1 MKYLS
6 PEVAPDLYKSTIW
19 PCIEYSNVWAGAPS
33 CYLEFLEKLQKQ
45 ICRTLGPSL
54 TATVEPLTHRR
65 NVACLTLLYSH
76 NFHRPS
82 SELVQLVLLPYFRGT
97 RTRYSDIFYYF
108 SVTIPRCH
116 KNVYVNSLFLEQ
128 LDPGIPCLLEHFLIT
143 VSFKTDF
150 PYALTFLGF
159 FSCNSMPC
167 SSLHGVTF
175 N

>member
-33 CYLEFLEKLQKQ
+33 CYLEFLEKLQKR

-82 SELVQLVLLPYFRGT
+82 SELVQLVLLRYFRGT
-97 RTRYSDIFYYF
+97 RTRYSDIFYNF

-116 KNVYVNSLFLEQ
+116 KNVYVNSLFPRTARSWNSLPTGTLFNYSFFQ
-128 LDPGIPCLLEHFLIT
+128 NRFPLCFNIFGLFFL
-143 VSFKTDF
+143 
-150 PYALTFLGF
+150 
-159 FSCNSMPC
+159 
-167 SSLHGVTF
+167 
-175 N
+175 

>member
-33 CYLEFLEKLQKQ
+33 CYLEFLEKLQKR

-108 SVTIPRCH
+108 SVTSPRCH
-116 KNVYVNSLFLEQ
+116 KNVYVNSLFPRTARSWNSLPTGTLFNYSFFQ
-128 LDPGIPCLLEHFLIT
+128 NRFPLCFNIFGLFFL
-143 VSFKTDF
+143 
-150 PYALTFLGF
+150 
-159 FSCNSMPC
+159 
-167 SSLHGVTF
+167 
-175 N
+175 

>member
-6 PEVAPDLYKSTIW
+6 PEVAPDLCKSTIW

-33 CYLEFLEKLQKQ
+33 CYLEFLEKLQKR

-82 SELVQLVLLPYFRGT
+82 SELAQLVLLPYFRGT

-116 KNVYVNSLFLEQ
+116 KNVYVNSLFPRTARSWNSLPTGTLFNYSFFQ
-128 LDPGIPCLLEHFLIT
+128 NRFPLCFNIFGLFFL
-143 VSFKTDF
+143 
-150 PYALTFLGF
+150 
-159 FSCNSMPC
+159 
-167 SSLHGVTF
+167 
-175 N
+175 

>member
-33 CYLEFLEKLQKQ
+33 CYLEFLEKLQKR

-82 SELVQLVLLPYFRGT
+82 SELAQLVLLPYFRGT

-116 KNVYVNSLFLEQ
+116 KNVYVNSLFPRTARSWNSLPTGTLFNYSFFQ
-128 LDPGIPCLLEHFLIT
+128 NRFPLCFNIFGLFFL
-143 VSFKTDF
+143 
-150 PYALTFLGF
+150 
-159 FSCNSMPC
+159 
-167 SSLHGVTF
+167 
-175 N
+175 

>member
-19 PCIEYSNVWAGAPS
+19 PCREYSNVWAGAPS
-33 CYLEFLEKLQKQ
+33 CYLEFLEKLQKR

-82 SELVQLVLLPYFRGT
+82 SELAQLVLLPYFRGT

-108 SVTIPRCH
+108 SVTTPRCH
-116 KNVYVNSLFLEQ
+116 KNVYVNSLFPRTARSWNSLPTGTLFNYSFFQ
-128 LDPGIPCLLEHFLIT
+128 NRFPLCFNIFGLFFL
-143 VSFKTDF
+143 
-150 PYALTFLGF
+150 
-159 FSCNSMPC
+159 
-167 SSLHGVTF
+167 
-175 N
+175 

>member
-33 CYLEFLEKLQKQ
+33 CYLEFLEKLQKR

-82 SELVQLVLLPYFRGT
+82 SELAQLVLLPYFRGT

-116 KNVYVNSLFLEQ
+116 KNVYVNSLFPRTARSWNSLPTGTLFNYSFFQ
-128 LDPGIPCLLEHFLIT
+128 NRFPVCFNIFGLFFL
-143 VSFKTDF
+143 
-150 PYALTFLGF
+150 
-159 FSCNSMPC
+159 
-167 SSLHGVTF
+167 
-175 N
+175 

>member
-19 PCIEYSNVWAGAPS
+19 PCIECSNVWAGAPS
-33 CYLEFLEKLQKQ
+33 CYLEFLEKLQKR

-82 SELVQLVLLPYFRGT
+82 SELAQLVLLPYFRGT

-116 KNVYVNSLFLEQ
+116 KNVYVNSLFPRTARSWNSLPTGTLFNYSFFQ
-128 LDPGIPCLLEHFLIT
+128 NRFPLCFNIFGLFFL
-143 VSFKTDF
+143 
-150 PYALTFLGF
+150 
-159 FSCNSMPC
+159 
-167 SSLHGVTF
+167 
-175 N
+175 

>member
-82 SELVQLVLLPYFRGT
+82 SELAQLVLLPYFRGT

-116 KNVYVNSLFLEQ
+116 KNVYVNSLFPRTARSWNSLPTGTLFNYSFFQ
-128 LDPGIPCLLEHFLIT
+128 NRFPLCFNIFGLFFL
-143 VSFKTDF
+143 
-150 PYALTFLGF
+150 
-159 FSCNSMPC
+159 
-167 SSLHGVTF
+167 
-175 N
+175 

>member
-19 PCIEYSNVWAGAPS
+19 PCREYSNVWAGAPS
-33 CYLEFLEKLQKQ
+33 CYLEFLEKLQKR

-82 SELVQLVLLPYFRGT
+82 SELAQLVLLPYFRGT

-116 KNVYVNSLFLEQ
+116 KNVYVNSLFPRTARSWNSLPTGTLFNYSFFQ
-128 LDPGIPCLLEHFLIT
+128 NRFPLCFNIFGLFFL
-143 VSFKTDF
+143 
-150 PYALTFLGF
+150 
-159 FSCNSMPC
+159 
-167 SSLHGVTF
+167 
-175 N
+175 

>member
-19 PCIEYSNVWAGAPS
+19 PCIECSNVWAGAPS
-33 CYLEFLEKLQKQ
+33 CYLEFLEKLQKR

-82 SELVQLVLLPYFRGT
+82 SELAQLVLLPYFRGT

-108 SVTIPRCH
+108 SVTSPRCH
-116 KNVYVNSLFLEQ
+116 KNVYVNSLFPRTARSWNSLPTGTLFNYSFFQ
-128 LDPGIPCLLEHFLIT
+128 NRFPLCFNIFGLFFL
-143 VSFKTDF
+143 
-150 PYALTFLGF
+150 
-159 FSCNSMPC
+159 
-167 SSLHGVTF
+167 
-175 N
+175 

>member
-19 PCIEYSNVWAGAPS
+19 PCIECSNVWAGAPS
-33 CYLEFLEKLQKQ
+33 CYLEFLEKLQKR

-82 SELVQLVLLPYFRGT
+82 TELAQLVLLPYFRGT

-116 KNVYVNSLFLEQ
+116 KNVYVNSLFPRTARSWNSLPTGTLFNYSFFQ
-128 LDPGIPCLLEHFLIT
+128 NRFPVCFNIFGLFFL
-143 VSFKTDF
+143 
-150 PYALTFLGF
+150 
-159 FSCNSMPC
+159 
-167 SSLHGVTF
+167 
-175 N
+175 

>member
-19 PCIEYSNVWAGAPS
+19 PCIEYSNVWAGTPS
-33 CYLEFLEKLQKQ
+33 CYLEFLEKLQKR

-82 SELVQLVLLPYFRGT
+82 SELAQLVLLPYFRGT

-116 KNVYVNSLFLEQ
+116 KNVYVNSLFPRTARSWNSLPTGTLFNYSFFQ
-128 LDPGIPCLLEHFLIT
+128 NRFPLCFNIFGLFFL
-143 VSFKTDF
+143 
-150 PYALTFLGF
+150 
-159 FSCNSMPC
+159 
-167 SSLHGVTF
+167 
-175 N
+175 

>member
-33 CYLEFLEKLQKQ
+33 CYLEFLEKLQKR

-82 SELVQLVLLPYFRGT
+82 SELAQLVLLPYFRGT

-108 SVTIPRCH
+108 SVTSPRCH
-116 KNVYVNSLFLEQ
+116 KNVYVNSLFPRTARSWNSLPTGTLFNYSFFQNRFPLCFNIFE
-128 LDPGIPCLLEHFLIT
+128 LFFL
-143 VSFKTDF
+143 
-150 PYALTFLGF
+150 
-159 FSCNSMPC
+159 
-167 SSLHGVTF
+167 
-175 N
+175 